1 MTTRINLLPWREWRR
16 KRLQREFILQL
27 VLAAI
32 LGAAIWFF
40 WNSAVSARV
49 EGQERRNAYIEEQIG
64 KLDDKIKQIEKLEER
79 RSELVE
85 RMKVIQELQGNRPT
99 IVYLFDRL
107 VKTLPEG
114 VYYTSVERNGK
125 QFSISG
131 VSESNNRISRLM
143 RNLEESR
150 WFEEPNLQNVSAEED
165 QQDGGGDT
173 QDSQRNQF
181 QLTVSQANPREQGDG
196 SDAGG
201 QEGGQS

>member
-27 VLAAI
+27 VLAAA

-49 EGQERRNAYIEEQIG
+49 EGQERRNAHIEEQIS
-64 KLDDKIKQIEKLEER
+64 KLDDKIKEIEKLEER

-107 VKTLPEG
+107 VKTLPDG

-150 WFEEPNLQNVSAEED
+150 WFEEPNLQNVSADESPEDEASDEE
-165 QQDGGGDT
+165 G
-173 QDSQRNQF
+173 QRNKF
-181 QLTVSQANPREQGDG
+181 ELTVSQGNPREQGDDPG
-196 SDAGG
+196 SGG

>member
-131 VSESNNRISRLM
+131 ISESNNRISRLM

-150 WFEEPNLQNVSAEED
+150 WFEEPNLKNVSAAED
-165 QQDGGGDT
+165 QEGEGGNGEN
-173 QDSQRNQF
+173 QRNQF
-181 QLTVSQANPREQGDG
+181 QLTVSQANPRDQGEE
-196 SDAGG
+196 SEAGG

>member
-49 EGQERRNAYIEEQIG
+49 EGQERRNAHIEEQIG
-64 KLDDKIKQIEKLEER
+64 NLDDKIAEIEKLEER

-99 IVYLFDRL
+99 IVYLFDQL
-107 VKTLPEG
+107 VKTLPDG
-114 VYYTSVERNGK
+114 VYYTSVERSGK

-150 WFEEPNLQNVSAEED
+150 WFEGPNLQNVSAAENQE
-165 QQDGGGDT
+165 GGA
-173 QDSQRNQF
+173 DSEAQRNQF
-181 QLTVSQANPREQGDG
+181 QLTVNQANPRGQDED
-196 SDAGG
+196 SEAGG